1 MMNMY
6 VLILMF
12 SSLLFSSETIGL
24 VIKHKGDVNYFPYD
38 KNKSSKK
45 INISESLF
53 NQDLIRTGKDGF
65 TKFVYLDDGS
75 AIKIHKDSEVYVQG
89 NIDKRKIIKQI
100 NISTGKLK
108 LDIENQQ
115 LSEFKIITPTSVA
128 SIKGTRFWVDVNG
141 KRGDTFHGLSGVVEI
156 TNNITGKKIEL
167 IEGTTARSL
176 PDGTLEIKKT
186 INRELIKLE
195 VLEEEVGEPV
205 NDMPNNDSDDDSGS
219 LIEENINYGTS
230 NTNEIIIQ
238 LKNSSS
244 DGKKLIIKFTD

>member
-1 MMNMY
+1 MNIY
-6 VLILMF
+6 VIILIFL
-12 SSLLFSSETIGL
+12 SSFFASETIG
-24 VIKHKGDVNYFPYD
+24 VVMKHKGDVDYIPYD
-38 KNKSSKK
+38 KNKQNKK

-53 NQDLIRTGKDGF
+53 NQDLIKTGKDGF

-75 AIKIHKDSEVYVQG
+75 AIKIHKDSEVYIQG

-115 LSEFKIITPTSVA
+115 LAEFKIVTPTSVA

-141 KRGDTFHGLSGVVEI
+141 KKGDVFHGLSGIVEI
-156 TNNITGKKIEL
+156 TNNITGNKIEL
-167 IEGTTARSL
+167 TENTTATSL

-186 INRELIKLE
+186 INRELIQLE

-205 NDMPNNDSDDDSGS
+205 NDMPNNDVDDDSGS
-219 LIEENINYGTS
+219 LLEDNINNGVL
-230 NTNEIIIQ
+230 NTNELVIR
-238 LKNSSS
+238 LKNASS
-244 DGKKLIIKFTD
+244 DEKIIIIKFVD